1 VDTRPALPEEATAP
15 TLPTFGEAF
24 RVWLKIGLINFGGP
38 AGQIALMHRILVEE
52 KRWIDEAR
60 FLHALNYCMLL
71 PGPEATQLAAY
82 VGWLMH
88 GVRGGLAAGLLFVL
102 PGFLVLLAL
111 SIAYVTLGDVTVVQG
126 MLFGLKAAVL
136 AIVAE
141 ALVRVSRRALK
152 SPAMVAIAVAAFVAI
167 AFLKVPFPLI
177 VAAALVG
184 GLLLSRRGEDEAHRP
199 AASGEASLVVG
210 SGDRVG
216 VRTALS
222 AAVVW
227 GVVWLGPVALLAAAL
242 GLAHVFTQEALFFSK
257 VAIVTFG
264 GAYAVLSYVAQQAV
278 EAYHWLRPDEMLT
291 GLGLA
296 ETTPGPLILVLI
308 FVGFLAGY
316 RGETGL
322 DPLLAGTIG
331 AVITL
336 WVTFAPSFLFIFAG
350 APFVERL
357 RANPYAAGALAA
369 VTAAVVGVIAN
380 LALWFGLNVL
390 FADVGEARFGPVS
403 LPVPELSSLDAPA
416 ALIALAATVAILR
429 FHRGVVT
436 VLVAAALA
444 GAALRLAA

>member
-1 VDTRPALPEEATAP
+1 VDTHPALPEEATAP
-15 TLPTFGEAF
+15 ALPTFGEAF

-38 AGQIALMHRILVEE
+38 AGQIALMHRVLVEE

-88 GVRGGLAAGLLFVL
+88 SVRGGLVAGVLFVL

-167 AFLKVPFPLI
+167 AFVKVPFPLI
-177 VAAALVG
+177 IAGALLG
-184 GLLLSRRGEDEAHRP
+184 GLLLTWRGGNDATRQKAPSEDMPAH
-199 AASGEASLVVG
+199 AG
-210 SGDRVG
+210 GDRAA
-216 VRTALS
+216 RTALS
-222 AAVVW
+222 AAAVW
-227 GVVWLGPVALLAAAL
+227 AGVWLGPVALLAAAL
-242 GLAHVFTQEALFFSK
+242 GVAHVFTQEALFFSK

-264 GAYAVLSYVAQQAV
+264 GAYAVLAYVAQQAV

-296 ETTPGPLILVLI
+296 ETTPGPLILVLV

-322 DPLLAGTIG
+322 DPLLSGTIG
-331 AVITL
+331 AVVTL

-357 RANPYAAGALAA
+357 RANRYAAGALAA

-390 FADVGEARFGPVS
+390 FADVGEARFGPIS

-416 ALIALAATVAILR
+416 ALIALAVMVAILR
-429 FHRGVVT
+429 FHRGVVP